1 MKSVVI
7 IEGSTVYA
15 LFFFIFLLMVQ
26 QIRIFFSLKPS
37 ASPEGNHP
45 SKFLLI
51 RINRFRGVREQTNTQ
66 THSHTIALEEGLSI
80 DWTMD
85 ILNVCHHAMHG
96 IYKGEGWEVLLL
108 LLSFSFTFF

>member
-37 ASPEGNHP
+37 ASQGESSLKG
-45 SKFLLI
+45 
-51 RINRFRGVREQTNTQ
+51 NTQ
-66 THSHTIALEEGLSI
+66 LIQLGNKQQTHTL
-80 DWTMD
+80 
-85 ILNVCHHAMHG
+85 
-96 IYKGEGWEVLLL
+96 
-108 LLSFSFTFF
+108 TF